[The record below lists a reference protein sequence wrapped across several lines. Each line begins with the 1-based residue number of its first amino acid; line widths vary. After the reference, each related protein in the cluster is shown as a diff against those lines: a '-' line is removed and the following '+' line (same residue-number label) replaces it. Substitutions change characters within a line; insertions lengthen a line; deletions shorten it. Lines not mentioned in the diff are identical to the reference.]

1 MRSLLVPMEPAIT
14 PVKDVIRKPT
24 AETTLMKSTAVSNL
38 RELCGGVLTLVS
50 TGQLVTSL
58 LMSATMGA
66 FTPRELANTTS
77 QRLSVPEELVVKHSP
92 AYRCI
97 IRIPF

>member
-14 PVKDVIRKPT
+14 PVKDAIRKPT

-38 RELCGGVLTLVS
+38 HEMCGGVLTLVS
-50 TGQLVTSL
+50 TGQLFTSL
-58 LMSATMGA
+58 LKSAMTGA
-66 FTPRELANTTS
+66 FTRWELANTTS
-77 QRLSVPEELVVKHSP
+77 QRLSVPEELLVKYSP
-92 AYRCI
+92 AYHCI